1 MRITQ
6 TNEVGDLIN
15 VINNIQIWGE
25 ADVLTA
31 VKVAQ
36 LSLKHRKNK
45 SQRQRVIVFVGHPIQ
60 GTEED
65 FEDVGMRLKKNN
77 VAIDVINFSN
87 PDNVSRLQTLV
98 ATANAGG
105 DDTPNCHF
113 LDVPVGVTHITDV
126 MITSPILQPED
137 AGMGGPGDV
146 GMGGAGAGGDPMANL
161 GFDPNMDP
169 ELAMALRL
177 SMEEAN
183 AAEAQNNPPAQE
195 VPATNANPN
204 VQPGL
209 APVNEDDNMYDED
222 PVDDEEELQKALA
235 LSMVPD
241 ANGEVKPQA
250 NQPERLDTEANV
262 PQTAEEKVDIDAN
275 FMKDVIGELGID
287 ID

>member
-1 MRITQ
+1 
-6 TNEVGDLIN
+6 
-15 VINNIQIWGE
+15 
-25 ADVLTA
+25 
-31 VKVAQ
+31 
-36 LSLKHRKNK
+36 
-45 SQRQRVIVFVGHPIQ
+45 
-60 GTEED
+60 
-65 FEDVGMRLKKNN
+65 MRLKKNN
-77 VAIDVINFSN
+77 VSIDVINFSN

-98 ATANAGG
+98 STANSGG

-113 LDVPVGVTHITDV
+113 LDVPQGVTHITDV

-137 AGMGGPGDV
+137 AGMGGAPGDV
-146 GMGGAGAGGDPMANL
+146 GMGGAGVGGPGGDPMANL

-183 AAEAQNNPPAQE
+183 AAQAQNPPAQE
-195 VPATNANPN
+195 APASNANPN

-209 APVNEDDNMYDED
+209 ASVNEDDNMYDED

-235 LSMVPD
+235 LSMVPNPN
-241 ANGEVKPQA
+241 AEVKPQA
-250 NQPERLDTEANV
+250 AQPERLETEANV
-262 PQTAEEKVDIDAN
+262 PQTQEEKVDIDAN